1 MLSNIFNSDIPEVIS
16 VKKPNLFLVDPTRST
31 MDMGPTRKMKM
42 VKRGNRKPKNK
53 LASARAKGKSKARA
67 RAAARALAK
76 AKLDPNY
83 IEPRHVFEETE
94 SESEFDIKSF
104 AEKENKYLYPGMK
117 LWALYGL
124 KEVIISEDGTPIS
137 VPTSLEPVDEN
148 YKGYTF
154 MEI

>member
-1 MLSNIFNSDIPEVIS
+1 MLSNIFNPDIPKVIS
-16 VKKPNLFLVDPTRST
+16 VKKSKLSFVDPSRST
-31 MDMGPTRKMKM
+31 MDMGSTKKMKM
-42 VKRGNRKPKNK
+42 IKRGYRRPKNK
-53 LASARAKGKSKARA
+53 LASAMAKGKSKARA

-83 IEPRHVFEETE
+83 VEPRNIFDETE
-94 SESEFDIKSF
+94 SETESIAESKS
-104 AEKENKYLYPGMK
+104 EKENKYLYPNVK
-117 LWALYGL
+117 LWTLYGL
-124 KEVIISEDGTPIS
+124 KKVIISEDGTPVC